1 MATPCGKSAFVPSR
15 IGPLDPSRCRPQPV
29 RMSRTTARQ
38 GKGFVLMLASAVF
51 LMLVLM
57 ILLSPTDD
65 SEQEASLLVDQRAK
79 AEAGDPVAR
88 FKLAGFYAR
97 GEGVAQDLGEAAK
110 WLTLAAEQGYAPAQ
124 NNLAVCYSTGAG
136 VPKDQAKA
144 IEWIRK
150 SAEQGYARAQ
160 CYLGLSYAKGEG
172 VPRDQAQALDWFRKS
187 AAQGFP
193 DALNHLGYCHSQG
206 RGVPRDDAEAFACW
220 SVAARSHEGA
230 ARNLELLEKKISD
243 QNRLRGGLRRD
254 ELLRQIEAAKSKGS

>member
-1 MATPCGKSAFVPSR
+1 MTRSP
-15 IGPLDPSRCRPQPV
+15 
-29 RMSRTTARQ
+29 ARKWPWFLLSFL
-38 GKGFVLMLASAVF
+38 GAALALVF
-51 LMLVLM
+51 LMVVLE
-57 ILLSPTDD
+57 PVDEAD
-65 SEQEASLLVDQRAK
+65 AAAPQFVEQRVK

-88 FKLAGFYAR
+88 FKMAGFYAR
-97 GEGVAQDLGEAAK
+97 GEGVLQDLIEAAK
-110 WLTLAAEQGYAPAQ
+110 WLTLSAEQGYAPAQ

-136 VPKDQAKA
+136 VPKDQGKA

-206 RGVPRDDAEAFACW
+206 RGVPKDEAEAYACW
-220 SVAARSHEGA
+220 AIAARSHEGA

-243 QNRLRGGLRRD
+243 QNRLRGGVRRD
-254 ELLRQIEAAKSKGS
+254 ELLRRIEANKSKGS

>member
-1 MATPCGKSAFVPSR
+1 M
-15 IGPLDPSRCRPQPV
+15 
-29 RMSRTTARQ
+29 RMSRPSASPWKR
-38 GKGFVLMLASAVF
+38 FVLVLAGAF
-51 LMLVLM
+51 LLMLLLLVVLGPADE
-57 ILLSPTDD
+57 SA
-65 SEQEASLLVDQRAK
+65 QEGSLLAEQRAK

-88 FKLAGFYAR
+88 FKLAGIYAR
-97 GEGVAQDLGEAAK
+97 GEGVAQDLVAAAK

-150 SAEQGYARAQ
+150 SADQGYARAQ

-172 VPRDQAQALDWFRKS
+172 VPRDQAQAIDWFRKS

-206 RGVPRDDAEAFACW
+206 RGVPKDEAEAFACW
-220 SVAARSHEGA
+220 SVAARTHEGA
-230 ARNLELLEKKISD
+230 ARNLELLEKKISG

-254 ELLRQIEAAKSKGS
+254 ELLRQIEATKAKGS

>member
-1 MATPCGKSAFVPSR
+1 
-15 IGPLDPSRCRPQPV
+15 
-29 RMSRTTARQ
+29 MSRSPARKWLWFLLSFL
-38 GKGFVLMLASAVF
+38 GAIFALLILVVVLEPVDEANASAPQFV
-51 LMLVLM
+51 
-57 ILLSPTDD
+57 
-65 SEQEASLLVDQRAK
+65 EQRVK

-124 NNLAVCYSTGAG
+124 NNLAVCYATGAG

-206 RGVPRDDAEAFACW
+206 RGVPKDEAEAYACW
-220 SVAARSHEGA
+220 AIAARSHEGA

-243 QNRLRGGLRRD
+243 QNRLRGGVRRD
-254 ELLRQIEAAKSKGS
+254 ELLRQIEANKAKGS